1 MTARKKPQA
10 KAVEQAAEPAAVWVP
25 RDALHAWEGNPR
37 NNHAAIQKVVES
49 IRKFGFGAP
58 ILARRENG
66 EVIAGHTRLE
76 AAAILGLE
84 KVPVRYLDLSE
95 QEAHLLALAD
105 NKLNEVAVWDEAA
118 LAEILATIP
127 TADAMVAG
135 FTPAEVEDLLSAASV
150 EPEVELGAT
159 TEKGTTDAFEEWKG
173 MPEYSSTDLK
183 AKRQILM
190 SFHDDAA
197 VEEFLKRIGSTRSI
211 TKKTFALWYPEE
223 AERDDPER
231 DVGMFTK
238 VAYVDEDDVAEDA
251 DENGETDEDLK

>member
-10 KAVEQAAEPAAVWVP
+10 KAVEQNEEPAAVWVP

-37 NNHAAIQKVVES
+37 QNSAAVQKVVES

-76 AAAILGLE
+76 AAALLGLE

-95 QEAHLLALAD
+95 KEAHLLALAD

-127 TADAMVAG
+127 TADAMIVG
-135 FTPAEVEDLLSAASV
+135 FTPAEVDDLLSAASV

-173 MPEYSSTDLK
+173 MPDYSSTDLK

-197 VEEFLKRIGSTRSI
+197 VDEFLQRIGSTRKI
-211 TKKTFALWYPEE
+211 TKKTFSLWYPEE
-223 AERDDPER
+223 ARLADPDRE
-231 DVGMFTK
+231 VGMFTN
-238 VAYVDEDDVAEDA
+238 VVYVDEDDVADED
-251 DENGETDEDLK
+251 GETDEARK